1 MDKIEKSQYD
11 ITLKD
16 LRALQNFTDWCNF
29 YDCFDM
35 FTDSVTQDKIAY
47 EKLKIRQCINK
58 FEEIAEEDEAHKT
71 MNITID
77 DLRYL
82 DSVLGGDKIFKY
94 FNLDSTI
101 ITSDHLT
108 SKQLETIITALDES
122 RKKYGDDGN
131 SQLEVASLKF
141 QLLYHKAKIDKIL
154 RTAN

>member
-1 MDKIEKSQYD
+1 
-11 ITLKD
+11 
-16 LRALQNFTDWCNF
+16 
-29 YDCFDM
+29 
-35 FTDSVTQDKIAY
+35 
-47 EKLKIRQCINK
+47 
-58 FEEIAEEDEAHKT
+58 

>member
-1 MDKIEKSQYD
+1 
-11 ITLKD
+11 
-16 LRALQNFTDWCNF
+16 
-29 YDCFDM
+29 
-35 FTDSVTQDKIAY
+35 
-47 EKLKIRQCINK
+47 
-58 FEEIAEEDEAHKT
+58 
-71 MNITID
+71 MNITVD

-108 SKQLETIITALDES
+108 SKQLETIIKALNET

-141 QLLYHKAKIDKIL
+141 QILYHKAKIDKLL
-154 RTAN
+154 RIAN